1 MSNDSSSTTHLTLDK
16 CSKGEKL
23 RVRDIFPEPT
33 FGKQDE
39 HVTLRLKE
47 LGFLPGASIE
57 IIGYGFLGRDPL
69 AVKVNGTKFAL
80 RTTEAS
86 KIAVEH
92 R

>member
-1 MSNDSSSTTHLTLDK
+1 MTNISTPSTHLTLDK
-16 CSKGEKL
+16 CNKGEKL
-23 RVRDIFPEPT
+23 RVCDIFPEPS
-33 FGKQDE
+33 FSSQDE

-47 LGFLPGASIE
+47 LGFLPGAPIE

-80 RTTEAS
+80 RSAEAS
-86 KIAVEH
+86 KIAVEY